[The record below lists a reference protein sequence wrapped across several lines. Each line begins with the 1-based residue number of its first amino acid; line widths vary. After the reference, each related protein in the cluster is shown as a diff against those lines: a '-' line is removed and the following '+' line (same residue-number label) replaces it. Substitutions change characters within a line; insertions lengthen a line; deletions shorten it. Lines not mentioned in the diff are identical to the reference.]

1 MSLSIVYAVIARS
14 RKIILTDYTEYSGNF
29 QQATLKILSKIQKDS
44 LCEIDYA
51 PYNVFYEDE
60 RDVTFILIGENIKTE
75 VGFSFLSDVKKK
87 FFSQYDDNK
96 LQNSF
101 SYYLREFSSEIKTIV
116 RFYEDNQYYIK
127 PDVLT
132 DSNGKKIKIVKK
144 EIRDILPSDEVIA
157 IKSEKVQKTSNAWDE
172 YKVTVNTIKRKKRAK
187 MIKFGIL
194 FLLTFIVVSGMVYL
208 LLN

>member
-75 VGFSFLSDVKKK
+75 VGFSILSDVKKK

-144 EIRDILPSDEVIA
+144 EIRDILPSDEVID

>member
-144 EIRDILPSDEVIA
+144 EIRDILPSDEVID

-172 YKVTVNTIKRKKRAK
+172 YKVTENTIKRKKRAK